1 MSRLLLIKLQEVF
14 APARPTIIIQTIQR
28 YKVFIILQNKVINMG
43 KHTREDIENNYEFK
57 VMKRLLKKEF
67 PFITDMRLTDN
78 WDDYNS
84 LYFIDISVNP
94 TMLMEVLNIPD
105 TPNATRY
112 LRVYNHSV
120 AYLSMLFPSSF
131 NRDDSISNLAKQ
143 VQTTI
148 TRVHQ
153 SPSIPEDMILY
164 KPVSISGWNPDRQVV
179 NTK

>member
-1 MSRLLLIKLQEVF
+1 
-14 APARPTIIIQTIQR
+14 
-28 YKVFIILQNKVINMG
+28 MG

-78 WDDYNS
+78 WDEYNS
-84 LYFIDISVNP
+84 LYFIDITVNP
-94 TMLMEVLNIPD
+94 TMLMELLNIPD
-105 TPNATRY
+105 SPNATRY
-112 LRVYNHSV
+112 LRGYRTAV

-164 KPVSISGWNPDRQVV
+164 KPVSISGWEPDRQVV